1 MTAVF
6 MDDKGFKVVDKRRF
20 VKGETT
26 EGKEGVPVEREVKP
40 SEPLKTQGPLPP
52 IDFSTFILS
61 LSASALMHLGELP
74 DPVTQKREE
83 NLPQARQTIDIIDML
98 KEKTQGNLKEEEK
111 RLMDNILYDLR
122 VRYVNITSQ
131 KGDIKG

>member
-1 MTAVF
+1 

-20 VKGETT
+20 VKGEAT
-26 EGKEGVPVEREVKP
+26 EGKEEVPEEREAKP
-40 SEPLKTQGPLPP
+40 SEPLKTQEHTQGPLPP

-74 DPVTQKREE
+74 DPVTQKKEK

-122 VRYVNITSQ
+122 VRYVNICTQ
-131 KGDIKG
+131 KGDVNG

>member
-1 MTAVF
+1 

-20 VKGETT
+20 VEGETT
-26 EGKEGVPVEREVKP
+26 EGKEEVPEEREAKP
-40 SEPLKTQGPLPP
+40 SEPLKTQEQTQGPLPS

-74 DPVTQKREE
+74 DPVTQKKEK

-111 RLMDNILYDLR
+111 RLVDNILYDLR
-122 VRYVNITSQ
+122 MRYVNIS
-131 KGDIKG
+131 K